1 MTRVS
6 GQLKSSVNA
15 GQLARSLAG
24 KVNLKQ
30 YYSGALVMR
39 GVEPIPQSGFQL
51 LPGSAYVAPGVAGA
65 CKKGVLQVS
74 KARSY
79 TVILTEGRAEIW
91 RNDRVKVAT
100 LTGGLLAQ
108 ISAARVPELEFYG
121 EANTFGIFHP
131 DIWGGIRL
139 LRDGSDDTIWTISAW
154 PYGDLPKL
162 DLGGVYPK
170 TNDRWHIYIRTSA
183 NTPSFVMN
191 VTIDGNVSASATLL
205 DSGGN
210 PAKPDDLIGLAG
222 VAAWEEFAA
231 TLQGHAREL
240 PGMSS
245 GLTITNITAGTTQ
258 HYRTLQVTFGGDLS
272 GKEYQLDAQ
281 VLNTSEASSLASH
294 TTIGKTD
301 GEPLVSADQGGFRGA
316 ANYQDRQVYFAPS
329 ARATALAMS
338 RTGEYFDLNIDATD
352 DAAARLEALRTET
365 SETILHVLDA
375 TYLIAFTDRAMYFA
389 SNRTVKRNEPM
400 NWVRAIEIGSKA
412 SCKPVT
418 LEARVYFVSADGG
431 RLYSAAYDAVSE
443 MFQPTPENDLNGG
456 PEDLVTNIRS
466 MSVQQKTAGM
476 ISDRLW
482 LLREDGRL
490 VCCVINRTQ
499 EIMAAVE
506 WPVHGG
512 GFVHAMAID
521 GQGQVWL
528 TVERG
533 GVVSEEILEE
543 ESDNLF
549 QQAMTVT
556 TDLAGQASGL
566 AMLDGKTVWALIEND
581 VYGPFTVAGGTIETG
596 VASKSAKIGL
606 WSPPWYESMPYVRV
620 LPNDDIVRRP
630 GKVGSARLYL
640 RDTASIAIGANGRP
654 PRDLPLNRSSDDLS
668 QPKLNFTGHVN
679 IAGLIGACMD
689 PTLVISQV
697 RPGRLNVRDY
707 IPGVKL

>member
-1 MTRVS
+1 MGRIS

-15 GQLARSLAG
+15 GQLAQSLAG

-39 GVEPIPQSGFQL
+39 GIEPIPQSGFQL
-51 LPGSAYVAPGVAGA
+51 LPGSAFIAAGTTA
-65 CKKGVLQVS
+65 ICKKGVLKVS
-74 KARSY
+74 KSLSY
-79 TVILTEGRAEIW
+79 TIILSEGRAEIW

-100 LTGGLLAQ
+100 LTGGLLAS
-108 ISAARVPELEFYG
+108 ITAAMVPDLEFYG

-131 DIWGGIRL
+131 DIWEGIRL
-139 LRDGSDDTIWTISAW
+139 LRSAADDGVWTVSAW
-154 PYGDLPKL
+154 PWGTLPEL
-162 DLGGVYPK
+162 DLGGEYDK
-170 TNDRWHIYIRTSA
+170 TVDLWSLYFRWSDDV
-183 NTPSFVMN
+183 SFLQISLTV
-191 VTIDGNVSASATLL
+191 DGNTTDAIGVSTTGWSSFDEDAQ
-205 DSGGN
+205 
-210 PAKPDDLIGLAG
+210 
-222 VAAWEEFAA
+222 AAIAA
-231 TLQGHAREL
+231 L

-245 GLTITNITAGTTQ
+245 DVVVSEGGSGTN
-258 HYRTLQVTFGGDLS
+258 
-272 GKEYQLDAQ
+272 YQAIQ
-281 VLNTSEASSLASH
+281 IEFPGSLAGYEYDVSASIINTANASVLPAH
-294 TTIGKTD
+294 RRIGKTS
-301 GEPLVSADQGGFRGA
+301 GEPLISAEQGGFSLMA
-316 ANYQDRQVYFAPS
+316 LFQDRAIYGAPK
-329 ARATALAMS
+329 AKPTAMAMS
-338 RTGEYFDLNIDATD
+338 KTGEYFDLNIKDQN

-375 TYLIAFTDRAMYFA
+375 TYLLAFTDQAMYFA
-389 SNRTVKRNEPM
+389 SNRAVKRNEPM
-400 NWVRAIEIGSKA
+400 NWVRAIDIGSKNT
-412 SCKPVT
+412 CKPVT

-456 PEDLVTNIRS
+456 REDLVTNIKS
-466 MSVQQKTAGM
+466 MAVQQKTAGM

-512 GFVHAMAID
+512 GSVHAMAVD

-533 GVVSEEILEE
+533 ALISEEVLEE
-543 ESDNLF
+543 ESLNLF
-549 QQAMTVT
+549 QHAFTVT
-556 TDLAGQASGL
+556 TDLAGQATGL
-566 AMLDGKTVWALIEND
+566 AVLNGKTVWALIDND
-581 VYGPFTVAGGTIETG
+581 IHGPFTVAAGSVQTG
-596 VASKSAKIGL
+596 IASKTAKIGL

-630 GKVGSARLYL
+630 GKVSSARLYL

-668 QPKLNFTGHVN
+668 QPKVNFTGHVN
-679 IAGLIGACMD
+679 VAGLIGACMD